1 MDIIDAHI
9 YNPAMS
15 LFKTKKSD
23 PAEFWLYMC
32 ANKEA
37 CDLSTRTVKPGP
49 SGRGYKV
56 QTATAVMGLVLRF

>member
-37 CDLSTRTVKPGP
+37 CDL
-49 SGRGYKV
+49 YKV
-56 QTATAVMGLVLRF
+56 INVSRKNLWVLLALMVK